1 MDFGFE
7 SQRTHNV
14 ILSRR
19 KKNKIKVKN
28 MKEEIKDAIKEEV
41 IKQLTI
47 WAFLLITSFLRYTA
61 EQMTFDLLNA
71 LLPLFFD

>member
-1 MDFGFE
+1 
-7 SQRTHNV
+7 
-14 ILSRR
+14 
-19 KKNKIKVKN
+19 

-71 LLPLFFD
+71 LLPLVFD